1 MDDDEKM
8 EKRKPTGEEEEVTS
22 PTKKPN
28 NQAEGGYQTRRAI
41 MFAEQGVGAQAAVIA
56 NGVESVGGVNKEQF
70 AKHQAANDALQS
82 MNIDNKCVT
91 DEKKE
96 EVGGRA
102 MSRGR
107 APTGSLQG
115 QGGRSSPT
123 SKVRRAQGREGLQ
136 MFY

>member
-1 MDDDEKM
+1 LL
-8 EKRKPTGEEEEVTS
+8 
-22 PTKKPN
+22 
-28 NQAEGGYQTRRAI
+28 
-41 MFAEQGVGAQAAVIA
+41 
-56 NGVESVGGVNKEQF
+56 
-70 AKHQAANDALQS
+70 KHQAANDALQS

-107 APTGSLQG
+107 APTGSSQG